1 MNQFKQQLT
10 LMSTAK
16 ALLDQ
21 VLRAAQANGL
31 DQSRLAERAGLR
43 PETVSRAKGRGTIDL
58 HSLQVLAQAAG
69 LELALMPAATPG
81 NTTSTTLPRRSPL
94 SDPKWG
100 LAWSNPDAPDEALVH
115 NALMHGNYDLLLQA
129 VLGHGI
135 DTVRARWQRT
145 SGLLPARAR
154 QEVER
159 KLSNIEKGLADAA
172 A

>member
-1 MNQFKQQLT
+1 
-10 LMSTAK
+10 MSNAK
-16 ALLDQ
+16 AMLDQ
-21 VLRAAQANGL
+21 VLRAAQASGL

-43 PETVSRAKGRGTIDL
+43 PETVSRAKRRGTIDL
-58 HSLQVLAQAAG
+58 HSLQALAQAAG
-69 LELALMPAATPG
+69 LELALTPTGGPG
-81 NTTSTTLPRRSPL
+81 NTPPTPLPRRSPL

-100 LAWSNPDAPDEALVH
+100 LAWSNPGAPDEALVH

-135 DTVRARWQRT
+135 DAVKARWQRA
-145 SGLLPARAR
+145 SALLPARAR

-159 KLSNIEKGLADAA
+159 KLNNIEKGLADAA

>member
-1 MNQFKQQLT
+1 
-10 LMSTAK
+10 MSNAK

-21 VLRAAQANGL
+21 VLRTAQANGL

-69 LELALMPAATPG
+69 LELTLAPPAVPGHALPADT
-81 NTTSTTLPRRSPL
+81 PRRSPL

-100 LAWSNPDAPDEALVH
+100 LAWSNPAAPDDALVH
-115 NALMHGNYDLLLQA
+115 NALLHGNYDLLLQA

-135 DTVRARWQRT
+135 DTVRAQWQRA
-145 SGLLPARAR
+145 SALLPARAR

-159 KLSNIEKGLADAA
+159 KLHNIEKGLADAA

>member
-1 MNQFKQQLT
+1 
-10 LMSTAK
+10 MSNTK
-16 ALLDQ
+16 ALLNQ
-21 VLRAAQANGL
+21 VLRAAQARGL

-58 HSLQVLAQAAG
+58 HSLQALAQAAG
-69 LELALMPAATPG
+69 LELTLVPAADPG
-81 NTTSTTLPRRSPL
+81 IAAPATLPRRSPL

-100 LAWSNPDAPDEALVH
+100 LTWSNPDAPGEALVH

-135 DTVRARWQRT
+135 DTVRARWQRA
-145 SGLLPARAR
+145 SALLPARAR

-159 KLSNIEKGLADAA
+159 KLNNIEKGLADAA